1 MAEHHETGFFG
12 DMLEEAR
19 MKTTFARLLTVI
31 GLLALI
37 TTVAASAD
45 ETALNMRARLS
56 GLNESPPKATT
67 GVGMFTAKAEKG
79 AIHYTLTY
87 SGLSTPAL
95 QSHLHFGQPAVNG
108 GIFVFLCSNLG
119 NGPAGTPAC
128 PPAGGTVTGTITAAD
143 ILNPVPDQGITPG
156 DFATALRI
164 IEAGEA
170 YANVHTTR
178 FPAGEIRGQVSAGG
192 SSSD

>member
-1 MAEHHETGFFG
+1 M
-12 DMLEEAR
+12 MR
-19 MKTTFARLLTVI
+19 TTLARLLAVI
-31 GLLALI
+31 GLLALVS
-37 TTVAASAD
+37 TVAASAD
-45 ETALNMRARLS
+45 ESALNMRASLS
-56 GLNESPPKATT
+56 GLNEVPPKATMGT
-67 GVGMFTAKAEKG
+67 GIFTAKVEKG
-79 AIHYTLTY
+79 VIHYTLTY
-87 SGLSTPAL
+87 SGLSTPVL
-95 QSHLHFGQPAVNG
+95 QSHLHFGQPAVTG

-143 ILNPVPDQGITPG
+143 ILNPSPDQGITPG

-178 FPAGEIRGQVSAGG
+178 FPAGEIRGQVSSGG
-192 SSSD
+192 SNND